1 MVLKSVKYTA
11 TVLVVAVGLIAAIR
25 AAPSSGIN
33 VRDCW
38 SRATPPG
45 IEVGV
50 AYLVIDNHGK
60 PDQLLAASSPVAK
73 RAELH
78 ISEMENGIMKM
89 RHLDT
94 VDIKVGTPTTFAP
107 GGRHIMLIG
116 LKHPLKKGD
125 TFPLTL
131 TFKNSG
137 PVRVTVPV
145 LGIGETLPRRH

>member
-1 MVLKSVKYTA
+1 MKSAKYIISVL
-11 TVLVVAVGLIAAIR
+11 VLAIGFVVAVR
-25 AAPSSGIN
+25 AAPAVGVS

-45 IEVGV
+45 VEVGV
-50 AYLVIDNHGK
+50 AYLVIDNRGR

-78 ISEMENGIMKM
+78 ITEMKNGIVNM
-89 RHLDT
+89 RHLHS
-94 VDIKVGTPTTFAP
+94 VDIKPGTPTIFAP

-131 TFKNSG
+131 RFKNAG

-145 LGIGETLPRRH
+145 LDIGETLPQRH